1 MIKKVA
7 IPVFLTLWLPAI
19 SLADI
24 DRDNPSAYGIG
35 ILTCPYASFMVGS
48 ECFRSLSWLREPVK
62 LYEEPADDANVVGTI
77 LDPTDLDPTEDLQ
90 GWQPFH
96 FWETDSS
103 EKELDIVEVGYEEK
117 AIVIYE
123 QEELWLRTG
132 QGWLKKEDVRLNAST
147 VFLSWDTVLGYQMHG
162 ILEEGQPYIGWFYPI
177 ANQSLLDSPGGEE
190 IGVFWDLLR
199 DGNRPELLVLNRQDN
214 WIEVTIDTVGMTC
227 SSQNKEPDG
236 PTGWIQLTNEN
247 ENPLVY
253 WYTRGC

>member
-7 IPVFLTLWLPAI
+7 LLTLLILWLPKN

-24 DRDNPSAYGIG
+24 ERDNPIAYGIG
-35 ILTCPYASFMVGS
+35 ILTCPYAGFMVGA
-48 ECFRSLSWLREPVK
+48 ECFRALSWLREPVK
-62 LYEEPADDANVVGTI
+62 LYEEPRSGARVVGTV
-77 LDPTDLDPTEDLQ
+77 LDPDEELQ

-96 FWETDSS
+96 FWDSEGS
-103 EKELDIVEVGYEEK
+103 ENELDIVEVGYEEK

-123 QEELWLRTG
+123 QNESWLRTG

-162 ILEEGQPYIGWFYPI
+162 ILEDGQPYIGWFYPI
-177 ANQSLLDSPGGEE
+177 ANQKLFDSPDGEE
-190 IGVFWDLLR
+190 IGEYWDLLR
-199 DGNRPELLVLNRQDN
+199 GGNRPDLLVLNRQDN
-214 WIEVTIDTVGMTC
+214 WIEVTIDSIGTTC

-236 PTGWIQLTNEN
+236 PTGWVKLTNESN
-247 ENPLVY
+247 NPLVY